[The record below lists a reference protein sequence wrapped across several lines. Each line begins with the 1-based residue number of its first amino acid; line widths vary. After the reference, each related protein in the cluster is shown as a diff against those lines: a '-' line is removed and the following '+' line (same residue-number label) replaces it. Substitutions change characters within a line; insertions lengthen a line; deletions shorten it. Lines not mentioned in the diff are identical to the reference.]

1 MKSNK
6 TDNNNKVCF
15 INGRGYKMAG
25 LKKLPIGI
33 ENFEEMRRED
43 FYYVDKSHVI
53 EQLLTQWGKV
63 NLFTRPRRFGKSLNM
78 SMLQSF
84 FEIGKDKTLFDGLRI
99 SDNQELCEKYQGKFP
114 VVSVSLKG
122 INGATYEEARR
133 FLIKTIN
140 EEARRLSVLSDS
152 TELDETDHELLTQL
166 KKKEM
171 TNDSLVYSIRE
182 LTELLEKHYG
192 SKVIV
197 LIDEYDVPL
206 AKANENGYYDEMV
219 LLIRNLFE
227 NALKTNSSLK
237 FAVLTG
243 CLRIAKESIFT
254 GLNNFKVYSI
264 TDKSF
269 DETFGFTDAEVRE
282 LLRYYGQE
290 KYYETV
296 KEWYDGYR
304 FGNVDVYCPW
314 DVINFCSDH
323 LADPGLEPKNY
334 WANTSGNS
342 VISHFIDSVGKP
354 QKLTRMEL
362 EQLVN
367 GGIVQK
373 EINSELTYK
382 ELYSSIDNLWSTLF
396 MTGYLTQRGE
406 PSGNRYNLVIPNREI
421 RNIITNH
428 ILKMFKENV
437 KDDGKTVSDLCDS
450 LLNQNPEKVELIF
463 TEYMKKTISIRDT
476 FARKP
481 TKENFYH
488 GLLLG
493 ILGFKENWSVMSNRE
508 SGDGFGDILIRIED
522 EDVGIVI
529 EVKYADDG
537 NLQGECEKALQQII
551 DIRYTESLE
560 QEGIHT
566 IIKYGIACYRKKCKV
581 LMRID
586 KQ

>member
-1 MKSNK
+1 
-6 TDNNNKVCF
+6 
-15 INGRGYKMAG
+15 MAG

-114 VVSVSLKG
+114 VVFVSLKG

-152 TELDETDHELLTQL
+152 TELDETDHELLIQL

-254 GLNNFKVYSI
+254 GLNNFKAYSI

-373 EINSELTYK
+373 EINFELTYK

-437 KDDGKTVSDLCDS
+437 KDDGKTVSDLCDA

-476 FARKP
+476 FAQKP

-551 DIRYTESLE
+551 DIRYTEALE